1 MKNNKHIGKQY
12 PKDNRIDSSGFL
24 SKARLHQS
32 IFRVNELK
40 LTDCDAYGNY
50 LIKDDAEKGANFYNG
65 FDILKVVK
73 KRYKNYSKSLYANM
87 LRSEHIPFNLFVPLM
102 QDEVFCKNI
111 FNHFL
116 DNAIRSIDHIE
127 IEYAPSPASSYL
139 NDKTSFD
146 TYIEYTT
153 TDEKKA
159 ILGIEVKYTEGAY
172 LLKKGSSEEKRIL
185 DQNSTYYTVSRKS
198 GLYKDN
204 VEVQLIT
211 DDYRQ
216 VWRNQLL
223 GESILQ
229 VDGNKYKK
237 FTSITIFPEAN
248 VHFVEIS
255 KGYLDLMNEGEKHF
269 ISIKYEDFIESAY
282 RYCPN
287 EDYKN
292 WIDYLKRRYIVE

>member
-1 MKNNKHIGKQY
+1 MENNKYIGKQY
-12 PKDNRIDSSGFL
+12 PKDNRIDTSGFL

-40 LTDCDAYGNY
+40 LTDCDDYGNY
-50 LIKDDAEKGANFYNG
+50 LIKEDAEKGANFYNG
-65 FDILKVVK
+65 FDIFEAI
-73 KRYKNYSKSLYANM
+73 KNYRGYNKPLYANM
-87 LRSEHIPFNLFVPLM
+87 LRSEHIPFNLFVPLI
-102 QDEVFCKNI
+102 QDKAFCKDI
-111 FNHFL
+111 FNDFL
-116 DNAIRSIDHIE
+116 DNSIQSIDHIE
-127 IEYAPSPASSYL
+127 IEYAPPPASRYL

-153 TDEKKA
+153 TDEEKA

-204 VEVQLIT
+204 AEVQLIT

-229 VDGNKYKK
+229 VDKNEYKK

-269 ISIKYEDFIESAY
+269 ISITYEDFIEFAY